1 MKRECPPF
9 NPDLIFFFQFFNTP
23 GNEIAPGSDVIGKDF
38 KNNRIRHVYL
48 PFFKWLQ
55 DIIITKI

>member
-23 GNEIAPGSDVIGKDF
+23 GNEIAPGSDVVGKDF

-48 PFFKWLQ
+48 PFLNGYR
-55 DIIITKI
+55 IL